1 MSQDSSSRIAK
12 RRSAALQD
20 GGADYAERRSE
31 LIRVAAEVFRAKGF
45 GAATLNDIAAVF
57 GTDRASLYYYV
68 GSKQE
73 LFEECVTLSVSE
85 NVGGA
90 REIAA
95 TDASPRDKMLA
106 LIRLII
112 ESQVTHYPYQYV
124 YIQENMQQV
133 ASQEAAW
140 AQTMVERTHELEH
153 VFLDIIAEGVAD
165 GSFRKDLSNT
175 LIANSLFGM
184 TQWTHRWYVPGQ
196 SKYGAED
203 LIRVFSAIF
212 FEGIDTRD

>member
-20 GGADYAERRSE
+20 GGVDYAERRAE
-31 LIRVAAEVFRAKGF
+31 LVRVAAEVFRTKGF
-45 GAATLNDIAAVF
+45 GAATLNDIAAKF

-73 LFEECVTLSVSE
+73 LFEECVSASVTE
-85 NVGGA
+85 NLERS

-95 TDASPRDKMLA
+95 SDLSPREKMLA
-106 LIRLII
+106 LIRLIL
-112 ESQVTHYPYQYV
+112 ESQVQSYPYQYV
-124 YIQENMQQV
+124 YIQEYMQQV

-140 AQTMVERTHELEH
+140 AQNMVERTHELER
-153 VFLDIIAEGVAD
+153 VFLGIIAEGVED

-175 LIANSLFGM
+175 LIANAVFGM

-196 SKYGAED
+196 SKYSADD

-212 FEGIDTRD
+212 FEGIDNR